1 MIPEALGPKLASLL
15 AEPGVT
21 DVMVNGHEQVW
32 LQRSVGH
39 LVPCPSPFET
49 ESELA
54 SLAQDLIAS
63 GGRHLDHANPF
74 ADVSIGESIRVH
86 ACLASVCHPKTL
98 ISIRIHLNRQYG
110 LSELLSTGM
119 FDEPE
124 LALLRGILTRRE
136 NFLIAGAAGSGK
148 TTLLRA
154 MLAECRGERVIAVED
169 VAEIGLTTGH
179 FIALQT
185 RQANI
190 EGAGEI
196 GLERLVRE
204 ALRMRPDRLA
214 IGEIRGLELL
224 AMIQALNTGHSGGGA
239 TIHANGFDSVADRL
253 VAIGWQAGWSTEAAL
268 TQARTAIQW
277 LIFLGVEQGSRRVL
291 RIGRL

>member
-1 MIPEALGPKLASLL
+1 MIPDTLGPKLSGLV

-21 DVMVNGHEQVW
+21 DVLVNGHDQVW
-32 LQRSVGH
+32 LQRGAGRLEPS
-39 LVPCPSPFET
+39 PSPFES

-54 SLAQDLIAS
+54 ELAQRLIAS

-74 ADVSIGESIRVH
+74 ADVSIDDSIRVH

-98 ISIRIHLNRQYG
+98 LSVRIHLNRQYG
-110 LSELLSTGM
+110 LADLCGAGM
-119 FDEPE
+119 FGELE
-124 LALLRGILTRRE
+124 LAILRGILSRRE
-136 NFLIAGAAGSGK
+136 NFLIAGAAGTGK

-154 MLAECRGERVIAVED
+154 LLAECRGERIIAIED
-169 VAEIGLTTGH
+169 VAEIGLTSGH
-179 FIALQT
+179 FISLQT
-185 RQANI
+185 RQPNI

-196 GLERLVRE
+196 RLERLVRE

-239 TIHANGFDSVADRL
+239 TIHANGFDAVTDRL
-253 VAIGWQAGWSTEAAL
+253 VAIGWQAGWSTEAVM

-277 LIFLGVEQGSRRVL
+277 LIYLGLEQGGRRIL
-291 RIGRL
+291 KIGRL